1 MELLEKN
8 WIEIV
13 KRVVEPLWKYE
24 FQKMYEAVKL
34 DKDDFESLAG
44 EELTKAFQ
52 TYNPSTSN
60 VYTYARHV
68 LIKKAKTELRDRSRD
83 KRRAEVMAESIYEKL
98 NDESNSTI
106 EDMVESSETA
116 NNSYL
121 MEIQLAEKEIYRLLN
136 EKEKQIIR
144 LSIAGFKDKDIATK
158 LKIDTKEIS
167 NLRKKLNANS
177 VVRRVV
183 RKLGYLGGAEDEI

>member
-52 TYNPSTSN
+52 TYNPFTSN

-68 LIKKAKTELRDRSRD
+68 LIKKAKTELRDRRRD
-83 KRRAEVMAESIYEKL
+83 KRWAEVMAESIYEKF
-98 NDESNSTI
+98 NDESNSI
-106 EDMVESSETA
+106 VEDMIESNET
-116 NNSYL
+116 NDNSYL
-121 MEIQLAEKEIYRLLN
+121 MEIQLAEKEIYRLLKA
-136 EKEKQIIR
+136 KEKQIIR

-158 LKIDTKEIS
+158 LKIDPKEIS
-167 NLRKKLNANS
+167 ALRKKLNTNS

-183 RKLGYLGGAEDEI
+183 RKLGYLGGSEDEI